1 MLKQQDVECDSVTAG
16 DRWTEEYI
24 RVDLRKAIIEDFG
37 GELDLP
43 WTICALTCLPH
54 TLGFIGLSWS
64 ARPVFDKLGFESVD
78 QYLMINMLQYC
89 SLFAI
94 VLPMAHPILLRVM
107 NWLAAGP
114 AVLSGI
120 AAFGL
125 GVLTYSFLLCFDTF
139 AAGAVEAF
147 ALTMHPAFLFAY
159 LLSLSLLAFLNF
171 KLFGRPKWQAQW
183 QDLSFC

>member
-125 GVLTYSFLLCFDTF
+125 GVLTYSFLLCFDTL

-159 LLSLSLLAFLNF
+159 LLLGAHLKFWRAAVTL
-171 KLFGRPKWQAQW
+171 RI
-183 QDLSFC
+183 SF